1 MTKIQFILAL
11 RDKLEKL
18 PREDRDKALE
28 YYSELIDD
36 RMEDGLT
43 EEQAVAAIGSVDAVA
58 EQILSDIPVTKLVK
72 EKLGRKKME
81 PWVIVLLIVGAPL
94 WLSLLAGVASGI
106 FGLYAGVF
114 AVIVALFAVSV
125 SLGACAPVALLLGVH
140 FLIKQGIA
148 VALVWWGIALLFA
161 GLAIFFWISGH
172 YSAKGCIWVS
182 KKFWL
187 WIKSLFL
194 RKEAAE

>member
-1 MTKIQFILAL
+1 MTKLQFILAL

-18 PREDRDKALE
+18 PRDDRDKALE

-43 EEQAVAAIGSVDAVA
+43 EEEAVAAMGSVDAVA
-58 EQILSDIPVTKLVK
+58 EQILSDVPVTKLVK

-106 FGLYAGVF
+106 LGLYASAF

-125 SLGACAPVALLLGVH
+125 ALGACAPVVLILGVQY
-140 FLIKQGIA
+140 LINQGIA

-161 GLAIFFWISGH
+161 GLAIFFWIGGH

-182 KKFWL
+182 KKIWL